1 MLVSLGWVMKAVLDV
16 FMFIFDTTVYG
27 LAIIAINVFNGI
39 ARLDLFSTDAGAA
52 LYSDIAR
59 RLYAIIGIIMIFFF
73 AYQLVL
79 LVINPDGDT
88 KTSTGMVKTT
98 ITSLIMIAFF
108 PTLFKYMAEFQEHVL
123 TEGTITAI
131 VLGQGASGG
140 NPSTSGRNTAVIV
153 YLSMYH
159 PGDGGYESLVDSN
172 TFDEN
177 GFPKQKTAAECAAD
191 SGASEETCQLW
202 VDAYDDFIGGG
213 SFGGIT
219 AFTIN
224 DDLTE
229 TINEEGGSTYYAV
242 IIVICGAVLVWFYFS
257 YAIDL
262 GYRTVKLGFLQI
274 ISPAPLVMRIFPK
287 TAKTFDKWKHE
298 MIKTYLE
305 VFVRVFI
312 VAFIIAIIQKLP
324 AIIGAIFQSLF
335 SQSDWWCIP
344 FALVAMIFGLL
355 KFGKELPKLVK
366 DVFDNGSGLFS
377 GIDWKPGFS
386 RRLEQG
392 ADDVVGFGKGIAKRA
407 AQAKADRIRRTKRLV
422 NAPLSAA
429 RGAMK
434 IAGGAKG
441 IVSGA
446 GAAAAANHTSLRG
459 GGLKGA
465 AKHIKTIIPGAIAGA
480 KAGSAAGG
488 TWTRGTSVNDI
499 MNKAKIA
506 AGTAGGKVE
515 TPSLKSTIDS
525 YHKQFDTDAVQARNM
540 QVSNIKSESSEA
552 KKRIEDQLGITDAVS
567 KITTAKAND
576 LAEYTKHVA
585 KGEPVGEF
593 TIQKLDEKG
602 NVIGTET
609 LTAGSSEEMI
619 KLIKKTYDNM
629 SHAAVEKGYDTYKDS
644 DGFAD
649 AVAENLGAH
658 SDALKEAQALNVS
671 DTALQNFTEKLKVS
685 DKLLAKMGW
694 SADDIANNYVKL
706 KAENDKIVKNNA
718 SINAQIEG
726 IDLNLD
732 SIKDALQKAAPDSS
746 TYAGDTGQDMLQ
758 AEAEKILREN
768 QTKVAD
774 LQSQIQQEKDMSKAK
789 QFTIDDITHLI
800 DQTRQDV
807 KNGNADPSLLAE
819 LHELTASIQ
828 KNTNTLTAFETKANE
843 DARNAA
849 KNDSSSNSGGDK
861 K

>member
-59 RLYAIIGIIMIFFF
+59 RLYAIIGIVMIFFF

-131 VLGQGASGG
+131 VLGQNGSGG
-140 NPSTSGRNTAVIV
+140 DPSTSGKNTALIV

-202 VDAYDDFIGGG
+202 VDAYDDWIGGG
-213 SFGGIT
+213 GFGGMT

-262 GYRTVKLGFLQI
+262 GYRTVKLGFLQV

-324 AIIGAIFQSLF
+324 AIIAAIFQSLF
-335 SQSDWWCIP
+335 KQSDWWCIP

-366 DVFDNGSGLFS
+366 DIFDNGSGLFS
-377 GIDWKPGFS
+377 GIDWKPGVG
-386 RRLEQG
+386 RRLEAG
-392 ADDVVGFGKGIAKRA
+392 KDDIVGFGKGMAKKA
-407 AQAKADRIRRTKRLV
+407 ANVKKGVGKLV
-422 NAPLSAA
+422 NAPLTAK

-434 IAGGAKG
+434 IAGGAAG
-441 IVSGA
+441 MVRGA
-446 GAAAAANHTSLRG
+446 GAAVQANHTSFRG
-459 GGLKGA
+459 GGIKGA
-465 AKHIKTIIPGAIAGA
+465 ADHLKTMVAGGAAGM
-480 KAGSAAGG
+480 KSGAATGG
-488 TWTRGTSVNDI
+488 TWTRGTSASDI
-499 MNKAKIA
+499 IGKAKVA

-515 TPSLKSTIDS
+515 TPSLKAAIDGF
-525 YHKQFDTDAVQARNM
+525 HKQFDSDNVRARNM
-540 QVSNIKSESSEA
+540 QVDTIKSQSSDA
-552 KKRIEDQLGITDAVS
+552 KKRIEDQFGITDAVS
-567 KITTAKAND
+567 KITAAKTSD
-576 LAEYTKHVA
+576 LSDYAKHVA
-585 KGEPVGEF
+585 EGHDATTF
-593 TIQKLDEKG
+593 TIQKTDGKG

-609 LTAGSSEEMI
+609 LTAANSEEMI
-619 KLIKKTYDNM
+619 KKIKASYTDMTNAAIKK
-629 SHAAVEKGYDTYKDS
+629 GYEEYAGS
-644 DGFAD
+644 DGFNA

-658 SDALKEAQALNVS
+658 SDALKAAKALNIS
-671 DTALQNFTEKLKVS
+671 DTALQNFTDKLKIT
-685 DKLLAKMGW
+685 DDMIRKLGR
-694 SADDIANNYVKL
+694 DDIIA
-706 KAENDKIVKNNA
+706 ARAHNDPIK
-718 SINAQIEG
+718 AQIQG
-726 IDLNLD
+726 LDLNLN
-732 SIKDALQKAAPDSS
+732 SIKASLEAADP
-746 TYAGDTGQDMLQ
+746 TRYAGDAGQALLNQEAGAQLAANQ
-758 AEAEKILREN
+758 AEKRRLEG
-768 QTKVAD
+768 T
-774 LQSQIQQEKDMSKAK
+774 LQNEHIS
-789 QFTIDDITHLI
+789 IDDITNLI

-807 KNGNADPSLLAE
+807 KNGNVDTELLQQ
-819 LHELTASIQ
+819 LHELTASIS
-828 KNTNTLTAFETKANE
+828 KNTNKLTAFETKAQE
-843 DARNAA
+843 DARKAA
-849 KNDSSSNSGGDK
+849 QSNSSSGSSASGSNASS
-861 K
+861 